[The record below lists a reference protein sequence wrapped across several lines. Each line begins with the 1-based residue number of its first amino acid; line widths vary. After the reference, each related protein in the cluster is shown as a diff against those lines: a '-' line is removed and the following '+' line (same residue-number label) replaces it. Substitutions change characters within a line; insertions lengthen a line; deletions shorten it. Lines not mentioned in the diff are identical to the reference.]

1 MGPRLPSR
9 EHACYRSGREHGTLS
24 CAERSEE
31 RLCRGL
37 VLGRT
42 RSCAGETPGG
52 RVSLAP
58 FAGAIPCRMSHLTSE
73 CSGRRFAPP
82 LIRHV
87 MPRRRTPLRAVINKL
102 TSGLLL
108 GLLVAPLTAEPQPT
122 VKQARI
128 GYLGVASELSP
139 TSPPGIRSVRRS

>member
-1 MGPRLPSR
+1 M
-9 EHACYRSGREHGTLS
+9 T
-24 CAERSEE
+24 
-31 RLCRGL
+31 
-37 VLGRT
+37 
-42 RSCAGETPGG
+42 
-52 RVSLAP
+52 
-58 FAGAIPCRMSHLTSE
+58 HLTSE

-139 TSPPGIRSVRRS
+139 TSPPGIREAFFETLGQHGWAQGKNLLVESRYAAGVLDALPRLAAELAASHVDLIVATRSRVYDLG